1 MSHQTP
7 ELSVEAT
14 AAVAHLARLAVT
26 EEDLAQYSSQLSAIL
41 AYVDQLQSVN
51 TANVAPF
58 SQPEASLSSLAEDDL
73 TSQPTDQVAVADFL
87 ASAPASEPPYLKVKA
102 VLK

>member
-1 MSHQTP
+1 MSHQIP

-14 AAVAHLARLAVT
+14 AEVAHLARLAVT
-26 EEDLAQYSSQLSAIL
+26 DEELAQYSSQLSAIL

-51 TANVAPF
+51 TADVAPF
-58 SQPEASLSSLAEDDL
+58 SQPEASLSNLADDDL
-73 TSQPTDQVAVADFL
+73 SSQPADQVATADFL
-87 ASAPASEPPYLKVKA
+87 KSAPASEPPYLKVKA